1 MIRFGNNRDS
11 KKGGRFCCIGMHANV
26 VLIKCNSFSSINEI
40 NRIDRIDKFNSKIGK
55 MKISVSRKSFS
66 TA

>member
-11 KKGGRFCCIGMHANV
+11 KEGWTLFHANV

-66 TA
+66 IA